1 MKIVIIKIEEW
12 NIFVKI
18 ILICDRMYYGI
29 KTIKC
34 KSQY

>member
-12 NIFVKI
+12 NIFVK